1 MAPSTAFERRMDS
14 HARRPLI
21 AFLFVAWNS
30 ARSITPFI
38 GATSACIGNALFAD
52 GAGAVV
58 LGSTAKGA
66 DDARRW
72 WLAATAS
79 CVFPNTANAMTWSI
93 GNHGFEMTIS
103 TELPRL
109 TQENLSGWLT
119 AWLERQGA
127 RGQRCQP
134 VGRSSGRTENRR
146 GGGGG
151 YGVDHR
157 TDGDFARRAI
167 GLRQHVVGDGAIYPG
182 VAVQTRGTAAMRHAR
197 FRTGASGRGCTIRL
211 GLSPALF
218 VDLFPL
224 LLS

>member
-66 DDARRW
+66 DDACRW

-79 CVFPNTANAMTWSI
+79 CVFPNTADAMTWSI

-119 AWLERQGA
+119 AWLERQGLA
-127 RGQRCQP
+127 VSDVNLWAVHP
-134 VGRSSGRTENRR
+134 
-146 GGGGG
+146 GGPRI
-151 YGVDHR
+151 VE
-157 TDGDFARRAI
+157 A
-167 GLRQHVVGDGAIYPG
+167 
-182 VAVQTRGTAAMRHAR
+182 VAAAMGLTTEQTAISRDVLSAYGNMSSAMVLYILESLFKR
-197 FRTGASGRGCTIRL
+197 EAQPPCVML
-211 GLSPALF
+211 GFGPGLVGEAALF
-218 VDLFPL
+218 V
-224 LLS
+224 